1 LTISG
6 LKEGKFKASDED
18 FKAQIERFG
27 EMDYPR
33 QIQLVRDII
42 QAQEVRLSKTL
53 PGSEELTDEEMG
65 IINELADHEQAS
77 NYASAQRGK
86 EEAEERA
93 AKELMEELRKLQEM

>member
-1 LTISG
+1 MTISG

-18 FKAQIERFG
+18 FKAQIERFN

-53 PGSEELTDEEMG
+53 PGSEEPVSYTHLRAHETE
-65 IINELADHEQAS
+65 ADVVCRLLLEKTK
-77 NYASAQRGK
+77 R
-86 EEAEERA
+86 EF
-93 AKELMEELRKLQEM
+93 LQK